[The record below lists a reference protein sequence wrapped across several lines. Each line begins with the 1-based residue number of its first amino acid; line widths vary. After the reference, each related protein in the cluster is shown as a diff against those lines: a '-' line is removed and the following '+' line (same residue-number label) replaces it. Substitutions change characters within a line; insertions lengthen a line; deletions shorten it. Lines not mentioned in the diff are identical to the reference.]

1 MTEAKSLSGPI
12 RGIQGQMVPS
22 AGNSS
27 TRPVLSPIGTV
38 PLRVKKLLLLCL
50 PCLAGAAPFT
60 AFRDGE
66 SFTYK
71 VGFAIFLHAGDITI
85 AAKEQKL
92 NGAEVVSV
100 TTDTRS
106 RGIVRGLYAF
116 DNKAEVV
123 IDQASG
129 RMLSVKESGADPKRA
144 TDTDIVFDYAT
155 RMAQYTDRIRP
166 ERSADVPIPAG
177 DPVDLI
183 SALVQTRDWNLKPG
197 EKHDVLVQFGSDFYP
212 LSIYADH
219 YEEVSTPLGTYQTLV
234 LIPRMEKNPQ
244 GLFKKG
250 GQIKV
255 WISQDASNLPV
266 KMQLKLGFGAATLLL
281 SDYKAPD
288 SVEKSSASK

>member
-1 MTEAKSLSGPI
+1 M
-12 RGIQGQMVPS
+12 
-22 AGNSS
+22 
-27 TRPVLSPIGTV
+27 
-38 PLRVKKLLLLCL
+38 KKLLLLLCL
-50 PCLAGAAPFT
+50 PALACAGPFA

-66 SFTYK
+66 TFTYK
-71 VGFAIFLHAGDITI
+71 VGFLLFGHAGDIII
-85 AAKEQKL
+85 AAHDQKL
-92 NGAEVVSV
+92 DGADVMSV

-123 IDQASG
+123 INKQTG

-144 TDTDIVFDYAT
+144 TDTAITFDYAKRT
-155 RMAQYTDRIRP
+155 AQYTDRVRP
-166 ERSADVPIPAG
+166 ERSETVPIPDG

-197 EKHDVLVQFGSDFYP
+197 EKRDLVVQFGSDFFP

-234 LIPRMEKNPQ
+234 LVPRMDKNPK
-244 GLFKKG
+244 GLFKRG
-250 GQIKV
+250 GEIKV

-266 KMQLKLGFGAATLLL
+266 KMQLKLNFGSATLLL
-281 SDYKAPD
+281 SDYKSPAIITA
-288 SVEKSSASK
+288 K